1 MAIDVADM
9 MVGPG
14 RMRWA
19 ETGTDD
25 ALIVAGNVADWT
37 GWNDVGP
44 TDGGLSLAIAKDYA
58 NHEIDQTPDWV
69 ASTITSRR
77 MTIQSSLVAAGNL
90 TTLSLVNNGGVI
102 ASTNPSWTSY
112 EPETDLISVQEK
124 YIMVAVEGVTL
135 EGKPVIDVVRRVL
148 NVDSVAFE
156 YKKDAKTMFGLSFA
170 GHFVSDSVAPFIR
183 YIHN

>member
-1 MAIDVADM
+1 MAIDVAQM

-19 ETGTDD
+19 PLGTDD
-25 ALIVAGNVADWT
+25 ELIVAANVANWT
-37 GWNDVGP
+37 GWTDVGP
-44 TDGGLSLAIAKDYA
+44 TDGGIQLAIAKDYA

-69 ASTITSRR
+69 ASTITARR
-77 MTIQSSLVAAGNL
+77 MTLQSSLVASASH

-112 EPETDLISVQEK
+112 EPNTDLISKQEE
-124 YIMVAVEGVTL
+124 YIMVAVEGVSLT
-135 EGKPVIDVVRRVL
+135 GKPVIDVVRRVL

-156 YKKDAKTMFGLSFA
+156 YKKDGKTMFGLSFA
-170 GHFVSDSVAPFIR
+170 GHFVSDTVAPFIR
-183 YIHN
+183 YVHN